1 MSFEKQNRENDN
13 NWIVDN
19 NFMDHAQ
26 NYVDVAQ
33 KKIAGSEYQQR

>member
-13 NWIVDN
+13 NWIVGN
-19 NFMDHAQ
+19 NFMDHSQ
-26 NYVDVAQ
+26 KYVDVAQ